1 MFLESWIV
9 GDKAVNIE
17 GVGFFEATK
26 FKNNYHFSK
35 KSKQKIRSHKNKW
48 HALGIDYELQR
59 FKIRVKLML
68 VDVCMIVWNNFVY
81 KWYIVIWIAILSSK

>member
-1 MFLESWIV
+1 MAINNPFMKIIDNSIMFLESWIV

-35 KSKQKIRSHKNKW
+35 KSKQKIKSHKNK
-48 HALGIDYELQR
+48 
-59 FKIRVKLML
+59 
-68 VDVCMIVWNNFVY
+68 
-81 KWYIVIWIAILSSK
+81 